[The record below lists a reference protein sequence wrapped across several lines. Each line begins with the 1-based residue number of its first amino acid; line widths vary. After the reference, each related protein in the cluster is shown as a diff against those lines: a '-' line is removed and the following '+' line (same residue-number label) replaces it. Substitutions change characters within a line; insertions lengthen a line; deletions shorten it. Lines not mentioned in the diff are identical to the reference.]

1 MASSGGGPT
10 KGASCEDLE
19 RVIIDTDPEKSFQV
33 GAQLPTLEKQALIE
47 FLRDNVDIFAWD
59 ACEASEVDPNFICHH
74 LNVNLSVIPRKQP
87 PRCSSK
93 DHCEAVKEEVAK
105 LK

>member
-19 RVIIDTDPEKSFQV
+19 RVVIDTDPEKSFQV

-59 ACEASEVDPNFICHH
+59 ACEASGVDPNFICHH